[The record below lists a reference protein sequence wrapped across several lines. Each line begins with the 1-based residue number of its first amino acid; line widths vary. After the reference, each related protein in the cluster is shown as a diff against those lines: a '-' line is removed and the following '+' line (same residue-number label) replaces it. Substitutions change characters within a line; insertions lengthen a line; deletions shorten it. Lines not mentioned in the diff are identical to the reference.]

1 MKHRGTTPLEARA
14 LVPSADHPQVA
25 YPAFDDAAEP
35 QLTIYDVAEDS
46 LPTEDLAAAF
56 LRKGR
61 RPIWLRL
68 GPQDRDPGTFLV
80 SLATAA
86 ARFGAASVT
95 LELMRAKPG
104 PVYGW
109 PSLFAGLGA
118 EMGGRLSMGGA
129 LVLENVQHAWDRTA
143 TFTLLSTDLLPP
155 LARAVPCVLV
165 ASGNPPDGVPS
176 AWVRRSR
183 GDLSL
188 PPTAARRALDEMGL
202 PSSRCADERVTALAG
217 RPAVLAAI
225 RAARCSAGPR
235 TLASVLERAHGE
247 KDLLTRLAAVL
258 LAGASENGRRA
269 LGLALRVEYTHPAM
283 TSAVTGESLLAQ
295 GPWIQ
300 SLEDGWSR
308 VRSNWRDPLGAALGQ
323 RSMPSSETLHKAADW
338 LLQAGE
344 GDEAIAVYFTLGDH
358 DCAARAISS
367 RAESLIDL
375 GRWQALEE
383 WLDRLPPG
391 LSAVYPN
398 FDYVR
403 AEMTAARGDSVTAGR
418 LYDTAATRYADRN
431 DTDGASRSMLAAS
444 AAAANAGDLV
454 KARAR
459 AHAACLLVETAAAAN
474 DANAAMVRMWATWQE
489 GRVALVTGDTDHA
502 LASFSR
508 AAAAVSGGAAAEP
521 IRKAGQLAT
530 KVATLRREQESHRE
544 AEAALSRAEHQVL
557 GELLACARTPGG
569 RDGGVAGGDG
579 WSDEPAVLKMPGL
592 AESSGEQTVGRWSW
606 TRLRGRL
613 HDRHPDGAHI
623 NGPNEAVLPP
633 DADAGE
639 SPVSHAVEF
648 AAMAVPPTGSLTW
661 RPRPVGPVGQV
672 HTVPGRTV
680 SESASPHLVTLQRAA
695 PGGVSHPVHA
705 QAEVSVHLLGPMSV
719 VIDDVPVEEW
729 SSARTRSLFGYLLT
743 HRQPWPSREVLMG
756 VFWPESSPKAS
767 RNSLNVAIHNLR
779 CVLKKA
785 KDVPVIVY
793 SDGTY
798 RLHPNVRLW
807 LDIEEFDK
815 LVERGRLHEDVG
827 ETDQATA
834 AYEFA
839 TGLYR
844 GEFLADDP
852 YDDWAALI
860 RERLRLAYLDTLG
873 RLSNLHF
880 NTGRYASSGHLC
892 RRIIEEDPCREDA
905 YRRLMRC
912 YSRQGQPHLALIQ
925 YRACVG
931 ALRSELGIEPDL
943 ATVKLHSQIRGH
955 ESV

>member
-1 MKHRGTTPLEARA
+1 MPLEARA
-14 LVPSADHPQVA
+14 RVPSADHPQAA

-46 LPTEDLAAAF
+46 LPTEGLAAA
-56 LRKGR
+56 LRREGR

-86 ARFGAASVT
+86 ARFGAANVT

-109 PSLFAGLGA
+109 PCLFAGLGA
-118 EMGGRLSMGGA
+118 EMSGRLSTGGA

-165 ASGNPPDGVPS
+165 ASGNPPHDVPG

-188 PPTAARRALDEMGL
+188 PPTAARRALDEMDL
-202 PSSRCADERVTALAG
+202 PLSRRADERVTALAG

-225 RAARCSAGPR
+225 RVARCSAGPR

-247 KDLLTRLAAVL
+247 KDLFTRLARVL
-258 LAGASENGRRA
+258 LGGTSEDGRRA

-300 SLEDGWSR
+300 PLEDGWSR
-308 VRSNWRDPLGAALGQ
+308 VRNNWRDPLGAALGQ
-323 RSMPSSETLHKAADW
+323 RSMPSRETLHKAADW

-344 GDEAIAVYFTLGDH
+344 GDEAISVYFTLGDH

-367 RAESLIDL
+367 RAEGLIDL
-375 GRWQALEE
+375 GRWQVLEE

-403 AEMTAARGDSVTAGR
+403 AEMTAARGDSVTASR
-418 LYDTAATRYADRN
+418 LYDRAATRYANRN
-431 DTDGASRSMLAAS
+431 DTCGASRSMLAAS

-454 KARAR
+454 RAREHARAAR
-459 AHAACLLVETAAAAN
+459 LLGETAAAAN
-474 DANAAMVRMWATWQE
+474 DAKAAMVRMWATWQE

-508 AAAAVSGGAAAEP
+508 AAAVSGGAVAEP
-521 IRKAGQLAT
+521 IRKAGQLAMQ
-530 KVATLRREQESHRE
+530 VATLRREQESHRA

-557 GELLACARTPGG
+557 GELLACARAPGG
-569 RDGGVAGGDG
+569 RDVGVPGGDG
-579 WSDEPAVLKMPGL
+579 WSDAPAVLKMPGL
-592 AESSGEQTVGRWSW
+592 AESSGERAVGRWSW
-606 TRLRGRL
+606 TRLLGRL
-613 HDRHPDGAHI
+613 HDSHPGGAHI
-623 NGPNEAVLPP
+623 NGPNGAALPP
-633 DADAGE
+633 DADADE
-639 SPVSHAVEF
+639 SPVSHAVKF
-648 AAMAVPPTGSLTW
+648 AATAVPSTGSRAW
-661 RPRPVGPVGQV
+661 RARPVEPV
-672 HTVPGRTV
+672 
-680 SESASPHLVTLQRAA
+680 AA
-695 PGGVSHPVHA
+695 PGRVSHVVHA

-719 VIDDVPVEEW
+719 LIDDAPVEEW

-743 HRQPWPSREVLMG
+743 HRQPWPSREVLME

-767 RNSLNVAIHNLR
+767 RNSLNVAIHSLR

-798 RLHPNVRLW
+798 RLHPDVRLW

-880 NTGRYASSGHLC
+880 NAGRYASSGHLC

-931 ALRSELGIEPDL
+931 ALRSELGVEPDL
-943 ATVKLHSQIRGH
+943 ATVKLHDQIRRH

>member
-1 MKHRGTTPLEARA
+1 MPLEARA
-14 LVPSADHPQVA
+14 RVPSADHPQAA

-46 LPTEDLAAAF
+46 LPTEGLAAA
-56 LRKGR
+56 LRREGR

-68 GPQDRDPGTFLV
+68 GPQDRDPGTFLA

-86 ARFGAASVT
+86 TRFGAANVT

-109 PSLFAGLGA
+109 PPLFAGLGA
-118 EMGGRLSMGGA
+118 EMGGRLSKGGA

-165 ASGNPPDGVPS
+165 ASGNPPHDVPG

-183 GDLSL
+183 GDLIL

-202 PSSRCADERVTALAG
+202 PLSRRADERVTALAG

-247 KDLLTRLAAVL
+247 KDLFTRLAGVL
-258 LAGASENGRRA
+258 LGGTSEDGRRA

-300 SLEDGWSR
+300 PLEDGWSR
-308 VRSNWRDPLGAALGQ
+308 VRNNWRDPLGAALGQ
-323 RSMPSSETLHKAADW
+323 RSMPSRETLHKAADW

-344 GDEAIAVYFTLGDH
+344 GDEAISVYFTLGDH

-367 RAESLIDL
+367 RAEGLIDL

-403 AEMTAARGDSVTAGR
+403 AEMTAARGDSVTASR
-418 LYDTAATRYADRN
+418 LYDTAATRYANRN
-431 DTDGASRSMLAAS
+431 DTGGASRSMLAAS

-454 KARAR
+454 RAREHARAAR
-459 AHAACLLVETAAAAN
+459 LLAETAAAAN
-474 DANAAMVRMWATWQE
+474 DTKAAMVRMWATWQE

-508 AAAAVSGGAAAEP
+508 AAAVSGGAAAEP
-521 IRKAGQLAT
+521 IRKAGQLAMQ
-530 KVATLRREQESHRE
+530 VATLRREQESHRE

-557 GELLACARTPGG
+557 GELLACARAPGG
-569 RDGGVAGGDG
+569 RDVGVPGGDG
-579 WSDEPAVLKMPGL
+579 WSDAPAVLKMPGL
-592 AESSGEQTVGRWSW
+592 AESSGERAVGRWSW

-613 HDRHPDGAHI
+613 HDSHPGGAHI
-623 NGPNEAVLPP
+623 NGPNEAALPP
-633 DADAGE
+633 DADADE
-639 SPVSHAVEF
+639 SPVSHAVKF
-648 AAMAVPPTGSLTW
+648 AATAVPATGSRAW
-661 RPRPVGPVGQV
+661 RARPVGPVEQV
-672 HTVPGRTV
+672 QTVPGRTM
-680 SESASPHLVTLQRAA
+680 SEGASPHPATLRRAA
-695 PGGVSHPVHA
+695 PGRVSHVVHA

-719 VIDDVPVEEW
+719 LIDDAPVEEW

-743 HRQPWPSREVLMG
+743 HRQPWPAREVLME

-767 RNSLNVAIHNLR
+767 RNSLNVAIHGLR
-779 CVLKKA
+779 CVLKRA

-798 RLHPNVRLW
+798 RLHPDVRLW

-852 YDDWAALI
+852 YEDWAALI

-880 NTGRYASSGHLC
+880 NAGRYASSGHLC

-925 YRACVG
+925 YRACVR
-931 ALRSELGIEPDL
+931 ALGSELGVEPDL
-943 ATVKLHSQIRGH
+943 ATVKLHDQIRHH

>member
-1 MKHRGTTPLEARA
+1 MPLEARA
-14 LVPSADHPQVA
+14 LVPSADHPQAA

-35 QLTIYDVAEDS
+35 ELTLFDVAEDS
-46 LPTEDLAAAF
+46 LPTEGLAAA
-56 LRKGR
+56 LVRKSR

-86 ARFGAASVT
+86 ARFGAANVT

-109 PSLFAGLGA
+109 PSLFAALGA
-118 EMGGRLSMGGA
+118 EMGGRLSKGGA
-129 LVLENVQHAWDRTA
+129 LVLENVQHTWDRTA
-143 TFTLLSTDLLPP
+143 TFTLLSSDLLPA

-165 ASGNPPDGVPS
+165 ACGSPPHGVPG
-176 AWVRRSR
+176 AWVRRSP

-188 PPTAARRALDEMGL
+188 PPTAARRALDEIGL
-202 PSSRCADERVTALAG
+202 PLSRHAHERVTALAA

-247 KDLLTRLAAVL
+247 KDLLTQLAGVL
-258 LAGASENGRRA
+258 LDGTSQDGRRA

-283 TSAVTGESLLAQ
+283 TSAVTGESRLLR

-308 VRSNWRDPLGAALGQ
+308 VRDNWRDPLRAALGQ
-323 RSMPSSETLHKAADW
+323 RSMPGRETLHKAADW

-344 GDEAIAVYFTLGDH
+344 GDEAISVYFTLGDH
-358 DCAARAISS
+358 GCAARAISS
-367 RAESLIDL
+367 RAEGLIDL

-383 WLDRLPPG
+383 WLDRLPPSV
-391 LSAVYPN
+391 SAAYPN
-398 FDYVR
+398 LDYVR

-418 LYDTAATRYADRN
+418 LYDRAAARYADRN

-459 AHAACLLVETAAAAN
+459 ARAACLLVETAGEAS

-502 LASFSR
+502 LASFGR
-508 AAAAVSGGAAAEP
+508 AAAAASGGAAAEP
-521 IRKAGQLAT
+521 IRKAGQLAMQ
-530 KVATLRREQESHRE
+530 VATLRRDQESHRE
-544 AEAALSRAEHQVL
+544 AEAALSRTEHQVL
-557 GELLACARTPGG
+557 GELLACARVPGG
-569 RDGGVAGGDG
+569 RDGGVPGVDG
-579 WSDEPAVLKMPGL
+579 WSDAPAVLKMPGL
-592 AESSGEQTVGRWSW
+592 AESGGERAVGRWSW
-606 TRLRGRL
+606 TRLRGLL
-613 HDRHPDGAHI
+613 HGRHPGGAHV
-623 NGPNEAVLPP
+623 NGSNGAALPP
-633 DADAGE
+633 NADE
-639 SPVSHAVEF
+639 SPVSPAVRF
-648 AAMAVPPTGSLTW
+648 AAMAVPPTGSRAW
-661 RPRPVGPVGQV
+661 RARSAGPVGQV
-672 HTVPGRTV
+672 HTVPEQAVPEGAPPHHATLRRT
-680 SESASPHLVTLQRAA
+680 A
-695 PGGVSHPVHA
+695 PGRVSHAVHA
-705 QAEVSVHLLGPMSV
+705 QTEVSVHLLGPMSV

-743 HRQPWPSREVLMG
+743 HRQPWPAREVLME

-767 RNSLNVAIHNLR
+767 RNSLNVAIHGLR
-779 CVLKKA
+779 CVLRKA
-785 KDVPVIVY
+785 RDVPVIVY
-793 SDGTY
+793 SGGTY
-798 RLHPNVRLW
+798 RLHPDVRLW

-815 LVERGRLHEDVG
+815 LVERGRLHEDAG

-880 NTGRYASSGHLC
+880 NAGRYVASAHLC
-892 RRIIEEDPCREDA
+892 RRIIEQDPCREDA

-925 YRACVG
+925 YRACVR
-931 ALRSELGIEPDL
+931 ALGSELGVEPDL
-943 ATVKLHSQIRGH
+943 ATVKLHNQIRRH
-955 ESV
+955 EPV

>member
-1 MKHRGTTPLEARA
+1 MKHRGTMPLEARA
-14 LVPSADHPQVA
+14 LVPSADHPQAA
-25 YPAFDDAAEP
+25 YLAFDDAAEP

-86 ARFGAASVT
+86 ARFGAANVT
-95 LELMRAKPG
+95 SELMRAKPG

-109 PSLFAGLGA
+109 PSLFAGLGT
-118 EMGGRLSMGGA
+118 EMGGRLSMSGA

-188 PPTAARRALDEMGL
+188 PPTAARRALDEIGL
-202 PSSRCADERVTALAG
+202 PLSRRADERVTALAG
-217 RPAVLAAI
+217 RPTVLAAI

-235 TLASVLERAHGE
+235 TLASVLERARGE
-247 KDLLTRLAAVL
+247 KDLLTRLAGVL
-258 LAGASENGRRA
+258 LGSTSEDSRRA

-308 VRSNWRDPLGAALGQ
+308 VRNNWRDPLGAALGQ
-323 RSMPSSETLHKAADW
+323 RSMPSREALHKAADW
-338 LLQAGE
+338 LLLAGE
-344 GDEAIAVYFTLGDH
+344 GDEAISVYFTLGDH

-367 RAESLIDL
+367 RAEGLIDL

-403 AEMTAARGDSVTAGR
+403 AEMMAARGDSVAASR
-418 LYDTAATRYADRN
+418 LYDSAATRYANRN
-431 DTDGASRSMLAAS
+431 DADGASRSMLAAS

-454 KARAR
+454 KAREHAR
-459 AHAACLLVETAAAAN
+459 AARLLVETAAAAN
-474 DANAAMVRMWATWQE
+474 DAKAAMVRMWATWQE
-489 GRVALVTGDTDHA
+489 GRVALVTGDTDYA

-508 AAAAVSGGAAAEP
+508 AAAAVSVGAAAEP

-530 KVATLRREQESHRE
+530 QVATLRREQESHRE

-557 GELLACARTPGG
+557 GELLACARAPGG
-569 RDGGVAGGDG
+569 RDGGVLGGDG
-579 WSDEPAVLKMPGL
+579 WSDVPAVLKMPGL
-592 AESSGEQTVGRWSW
+592 AESSGERTVGRWSW

-613 HDRHPDGAHI
+613 HDRHPGGAHI
-623 NGPNEAVLPP
+623 NGPNGAALPP
-633 DADAGE
+633 DAGE
-639 SPVSHAVEF
+639 SPVSHAVKF
-648 AAMAVPPTGSLTW
+648 AAMAVPSTGSRAW
-661 RPRPVGPVGQV
+661 RARPVGSVGQV
-672 HTVPGRTV
+672 QTAPGRTV
-680 SESASPHLVTLQRAA
+680 SEGASPHLATLRLAA
-695 PGGVSHPVHA
+695 PGRVSHPVHA

-719 VIDDVPVEEW
+719 VIDDAPVEEW

-767 RNSLNVAIHNLR
+767 RNSLNVAIHGLR

-798 RLHPNVRLW
+798 RLHPDVRLW

-880 NTGRYASSGHLC
+880 NAGRYAQSAHLC
-892 RRIIEEDPCREDA
+892 RRIIEQDPCREDA

-931 ALRSELGIEPDL
+931 ALRSELGVEPDL
-943 ATVKLHSQIRGH
+943 ATITLHNQIRRH